1 MTKEFQKTC
10 NAVPLRAGEAFKDN
24 IPVAIPAVKR
34 KQDITEIVDR
44 PFTINVDG
52 VSFPALEGENVLS
65 ALLASDI
72 RQLMKSDYGTL
83 SGAYCGMGV
92 CHCCL
97 LHIDGKHKQRACQTI
112 VRPGMRIQTQR
123 NMVLEQEEKHD
134 R

>member
-1 MTKEFQKTC
+1 MTKEFQKTR
-10 NAVPLRAGEAFKDN
+10 NAIPLRTGETFKHN
-24 IPVAIPAVKR
+24 IPVAIPTVKR
-34 KQDITEIVDR
+34 EQDITKTVDR

-52 VSFPALEGENVLS
+52 VPLPALEGESVLS

-72 RQLMKSDYGTL
+72 RQLMKSDYGSL

-112 VRPGMRIQTQR
+112 VKPGMRIQTQR
-123 NMVLEQEEKHD
+123 NMVLEQEGKHD